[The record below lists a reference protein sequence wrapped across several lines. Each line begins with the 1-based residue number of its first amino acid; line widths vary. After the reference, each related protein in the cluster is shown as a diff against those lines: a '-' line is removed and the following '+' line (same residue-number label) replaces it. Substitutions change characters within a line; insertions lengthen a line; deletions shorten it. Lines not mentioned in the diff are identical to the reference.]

1 MVVSKLNL
9 QRYCIEGPFLNNVFI
24 DFLFDYDQKKG
35 CLKNLVYSGS
45 LLGDTELWFTDYVDG
60 ELNGSR
66 NEGES
71 CSNSHYAPWARK
83 TPAMFLSRH
92 LGQCI
97 LDVQLSA
104 FLQEL

>member
-24 DFLFDYDQKKG
+24 DFLFDYDKKKG

-66 NEGES
+66 NKENPVPTATMHRGLE
-71 CSNSHYAPWARK
+71 
-83 TPAMFLSRH
+83 RH
-92 LGQCI
+92 LPC
-97 LDVQLSA
+97 S
-104 FLQEL
+104 

>member
-1 MVVSKLNL
+1 MTK
-9 QRYCIEGPFLNNVFI
+9 
-24 DFLFDYDQKKG
+24 KKG